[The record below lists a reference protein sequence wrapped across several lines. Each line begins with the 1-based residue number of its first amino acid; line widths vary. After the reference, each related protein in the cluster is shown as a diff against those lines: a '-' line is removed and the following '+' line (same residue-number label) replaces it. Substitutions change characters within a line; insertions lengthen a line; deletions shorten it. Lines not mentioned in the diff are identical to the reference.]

1 MTRVIPFI
9 LYLLLIAMHEVIVRD
24 ATTIYSA
31 AIDLPGLLVLVVAI
45 YKPEIVC
52 TWFGFAAGLVLA
64 AGRPDLFGWHAL
76 AMAALALATYH
87 FRERLNLESFYSKL
101 VLILGGVLLHG
112 TLGLAI
118 NGGAGFLYLW
128 LVSVLPSAVYTT
140 AVGWVFFLFIEKK
153 ITFQKVKAVF

>member
-1 MTRVIPFI
+1 MTRVIPFV
-9 LYLLLIAMHEVIVRD
+9 LYLFLIAMHEVIVRD

-45 YKPEIVC
+45 YKPEIIC
-52 TWFGFAAGLVLA
+52 TWFGFAAGLVLT
-64 AGRPDLFGWHAL
+64 AGNPDLFGWHAL
-76 AMAALALATYH
+76 AMSALGLATYH
-87 FRERLNLESFYSKL
+87 FRERLNLESLFSKL

-112 TLGLAI
+112 TLVLAI

-140 AVGWVFFLFIEKK
+140 AVGWVFFLFKDK
-153 ITFQKVKAVF
+153 MITFQKVKAVF